1 MTSVGHIE
9 KVQPGPKPLTVALV
23 KYGTLPH
30 YWEGGHCA
38 YCGMAS
44 DDRGRNGKCPN
55 RPTGSEEDD
64 RKAAQS

>member
-1 MTSVGHIE
+1 MTSEPRGDENDPVTHS
-9 KVQPGPKPLTVALV
+9 VAPV